1 MNDTKKVDIHQ
12 YEIGRQKN
20 YDILDFYLSLRNND
34 DELEAK
40 EYHHSLFYPILYFCI
55 EIINSTDDLDKIKYK
70 VGLDKDGRI
79 YVTVGREM
87 NDLFFMEDSGNLD
100 NKEIEFDSGKENY
113 LLTSVH
119 HNDDMMIMKKVI
131 FKNFIN

>member
-1 MNDTKKVDIHQ
+1 MNDIKKVYLYQ

-20 YDILDFYLSLRNND
+20 YDLLDFYLSLRNND
-34 DELEAK
+34 NELEAK
-40 EYHHSLFYPILYFCI
+40 EYHHSLFYPILCYCI

-79 YVTVGREM
+79 YVIVGREI
-87 NDLFFMEDSGNLD
+87 NYLLFMEDTDNLN